1 MKKTFS
7 CRQIAA
13 GKVRGEVL
21 TCTDQIL
28 FYHTDPKTGVVTEV
42 GHALEGVSVKDKILV
57 FPGGKGSSVVQMD
70 GLYKLELNGAAPLG
84 FIVHEPDTVLV
95 STAIIM
101 EIPMVD
107 RVEDEFYNAVKTGD
121 QIEINASEELAAVTM
136 LKNYERTSSM
146 DTLILNGHDLT
157 LQDVYDVAYDGRKV
171 EIAADAYARLAKGR
185 EIMQELSKGGKA
197 IYGFNRGVGQN
208 KDVTIDEDFMETQ
221 NRMMLR
227 SHSLGL
233 PPFNTDEEVRAMM
246 VIRLNNMLIGAS
258 CASDDLANS
267 YRDFLNHGITPRIP
281 RRGAVGEADITTI
294 THIGLAFIG
303 EEDVNYKGKV
313 VSAKEAMD
321 KEGLKPLHLQL
332 KDTHTI
338 MLSNSQGEGTAAILV
353 HEVENLVKMSDR
365 IFCLDYEGLNGNIEP
380 MREDVN
386 ELRGLPGQIRCAA
399 RCRKD
404 LEGSYLYSD
413 NRPEHALQDPLTFRG
428 GFIITGA
435 VEDALDY
442 VKKFLS
448 IQINS
453 PSDNPCI
460 MLDKKDVFVNSNFE
474 TTSLVIG
481 VEMLAIALAHLSRAV
496 NYRLIRMCMP
506 EFTHLPRFLAP
517 RNGSAH
523 GYDEVQNVLSCLDA
537 ENRYLTTPSS
547 VDFYPM
553 QGSIEDHA
561 SNLPLAVTKCR
572 QMVDNLRYLV
582 GMEALFASQAVD
594 LRKSDDN
601 GDYVHLGKGT
611 QKAYDVLR
619 AVVPE
624 MKSNRSVYDDIN
636 KAYQLVLEEKFLAD
650 GE

>member
-1 MKKTFS
+1 
-7 CRQIAA
+7 
-13 GKVRGEVL
+13 
-21 TCTDQIL
+21 
-28 FYHTDPKTGVVTEV
+28 
-42 GHALEGVSVKDKILV
+42 
-57 FPGGKGSSVVQMD
+57 
-70 GLYKLELNGAAPLG
+70 
-84 FIVHEPDTVLV
+84 
-95 STAIIM
+95 
-101 EIPMVD
+101 
-107 RVEDEFYNAVKTGD
+107 
-121 QIEINASEELAAVTM
+121 
-136 LKNYERTSSM
+136 M

-611 QKAYDVLR
+611 QQAYDVLR

>member
-1 MKKTFS
+1 
-7 CRQIAA
+7 
-13 GKVRGEVL
+13 
-21 TCTDQIL
+21 
-28 FYHTDPKTGVVTEV
+28 
-42 GHALEGVSVKDKILV
+42 
-57 FPGGKGSSVVQMD
+57 
-70 GLYKLELNGAAPLG
+70 
-84 FIVHEPDTVLV
+84 
-95 STAIIM
+95 
-101 EIPMVD
+101 
-107 RVEDEFYNAVKTGD
+107 
-121 QIEINASEELAAVTM
+121 
-136 LKNYERTSSM
+136 M

-246 VIRLNNMLIGAS
+246 V
-258 CASDDLANS
+258 
-267 YRDFLNHGITPRIP
+267 NHGSTPRIP

-313 VSAKEAMD
+313 VSAKEAME

-413 NRPEHALQDPLTFRG
+413 NRPEHALQAPLTFRG

-517 RNGSAH
+517 RNGS
-523 GYDEVQNVLSCLDA
+523 GVN
-537 ENRYLTTPSS
+537 
-547 VDFYPM
+547 
-553 QGSIEDHA
+553 SI
-561 SNLPLAVTKCR
+561 
-572 QMVDNLRYLV
+572 Y
-582 GMEALFASQAVD
+582 
-594 LRKSDDN
+594 
-601 GDYVHLGKGT
+601 
-611 QKAYDVLR
+611 
-619 AVVPE
+619 
-624 MKSNRSVYDDIN
+624 
-636 KAYQLVLEEKFLAD
+636 
-650 GE
+650 

>member
-1 MKKTFS
+1 
-7 CRQIAA
+7 
-13 GKVRGEVL
+13 
-21 TCTDQIL
+21 
-28 FYHTDPKTGVVTEV
+28 
-42 GHALEGVSVKDKILV
+42 
-57 FPGGKGSSVVQMD
+57 
-70 GLYKLELNGAAPLG
+70 
-84 FIVHEPDTVLV
+84 
-95 STAIIM
+95 
-101 EIPMVD
+101 
-107 RVEDEFYNAVKTGD
+107 
-121 QIEINASEELAAVTM
+121 
-136 LKNYERTSSM
+136 M

-233 PPFNTDEEVRAMM
+233 PPFNTD
-246 VIRLNNMLIGAS
+246 
-258 CASDDLANS
+258 

-313 VSAKEAMD
+313 VSAKEAME

-561 SNLPLAVTKCR
+561 SNLPL
-572 QMVDNLRYLV
+572 VDNLRYLV

-601 GDYVHLGKGT
+601 GDYIHLGKGT

>member
-1 MKKTFS
+1 
-7 CRQIAA
+7 
-13 GKVRGEVL
+13 
-21 TCTDQIL
+21 
-28 FYHTDPKTGVVTEV
+28 
-42 GHALEGVSVKDKILV
+42 
-57 FPGGKGSSVVQMD
+57 
-70 GLYKLELNGAAPLG
+70 
-84 FIVHEPDTVLV
+84 
-95 STAIIM
+95 M
-101 EIPMVD
+101 E
-107 RVEDEFYNAVKTGD
+107 
-121 QIEINASEELAAVTM
+121 
-136 LKNYERTSSM
+136 
-146 DTLILNGHDLT
+146 
-157 LQDVYDVAYDGRKV
+157 
-171 EIAADAYARLAKGR
+171 
-185 EIMQELSKGGKA
+185 
-197 IYGFNRGVGQN
+197 
-208 KDVTIDEDFMETQ
+208 
-221 NRMMLR
+221 
-227 SHSLGL
+227 
-233 PPFNTDEEVRAMM
+233 
-246 VIRLNNMLIGAS
+246 
-258 CASDDLANS
+258 
-267 YRDFLNHGITPRIP
+267 
-281 RRGAVGEADITTI
+281 
-294 THIGLAFIG
+294 
-303 EEDVNYKGKV
+303 
-313 VSAKEAMD
+313 

-506 EFTHLPRFLAP
+506 EFTNLPRFLAP

-594 LRKSDDN
+594 LRKSDGN

>member
-1 MKKTFS
+1 MSASRERKKRMTAEQPAAQPATAKKKKLPEALIFVVS
-7 CRQIAA
+7 IVLVLAIVFGSIAIYRA
-13 GKVRGEVL
+13 HWRNA
-21 TCTDQIL
+21 T
-28 FYHTDPKTGVVTEV
+28 VVTVGEHEV
-42 GHALEGVSVKDKILV
+42 STVEFNYFLNNVVSDLVNSYGSYLSIIGLDPSVRLTEQNVPNTDKNAEPQTWAAYLADSAKTMAVNYYTVCDEAAKNGYELTQEQLDTIESQITTVSAYAKLYSV
-57 FPGGKGSSVVQMD
+57 SADTYIENMFGKGCD
-70 GLYKLELNGAAPLG
+70 
-84 FIVHEPDTVLV
+84 
-95 STAIIM
+95 
-101 EIPMVD
+101 VD
-107 RVEDEFYNAVKTGD
+107 
-121 QIEINASEELAAVTM
+121 
-136 LKNYERTSSM
+136 
-146 DTLILNGHDLT
+146 
-157 LQDVYDVAYDGRKV
+157 
-171 EIAADAYARLAKGR
+171 
-185 EIMQELSKGGKA
+185 
-197 IYGFNRGVGQN
+197 
-208 KDVTIDEDFMETQ
+208 
-221 NRMMLR
+221 
-227 SHSLGL
+227 
-233 PPFNTDEEVRAMM
+233 
-246 VIRLNNMLIGAS
+246 
-258 CASDDLANS
+258 S

-303 EEDVNYKGKV
+303 EEDVNYKGEV
-313 VSAKEAMD
+313 VSAKEAME

-399 RCRKD
+399 RCRED

-413 NRPEHALQDPLTFRG
+413 NRPEHALQDPLTFRS

-523 GYDEVQNVLSCLDA
+523 GYDEALLDRLFDTNLMELLDA
-537 ENRYLTTPSS
+537 VER
-547 VDFYPM
+547 
-553 QGSIEDHA
+553 GG
-561 SNLPLAVTKCR
+561 R
-572 QMVDNLRYLV
+572 
-582 GMEALFASQAVD
+582 
-594 LRKSDDN
+594 
-601 GDYVHLGKGT
+601 
-611 QKAYDVLR
+611 
-619 AVVPE
+619 
-624 MKSNRSVYDDIN
+624 
-636 KAYQLVLEEKFLAD
+636 
-650 GE
+650 

>member
-1 MKKTFS
+1 MTS
-7 CRQIAA
+7 LTTAA
-13 GKVRGEVL
+13 RSRSQPMP
-21 TCTDQIL
+21 TRAS
-28 FYHTDPKTGVVTEV
+28 PR
-42 GHALEGVSVKDKILV
+42 
-57 FPGGKGSSVVQMD
+57 
-70 GLYKLELNGAAPLG
+70 AA
-84 FIVHEPDTVLV
+84 
-95 STAIIM
+95 
-101 EIPMVD
+101 
-107 RVEDEFYNAVKTGD
+107 RY
-121 QIEINASEELAAVTM
+121 
-136 LKNYERTSSM
+136 
-146 DTLILNGHDLT
+146 
-157 LQDVYDVAYDGRKV
+157 
-171 EIAADAYARLAKGR
+171 
-185 EIMQELSKGGKA
+185 MQELSKGGKA

-313 VSAKEAMD
+313 VSAKEAME

-353 HEVENLVKMSDR
+353 HEVESLVKMSDR

-399 RCRKD
+399 RCRED

-442 VKKFLS
+442 VQEVPEHPDQLPLG
-448 IQINS
+448 QPLHHARQEGRLRQLELRDDVARHRRRDAGYRAGAPVPRGQL
-453 PSDNPCI
+453 PSDPHVHARVHTPAALPC
-460 MLDKKDVFVNSNFE
+460 S
-474 TTSLVIG
+474 
-481 VEMLAIALAHLSRAV
+481 AQRQRP
-496 NYRLIRMCMP
+496 RL
-506 EFTHLPRFLAP
+506 
-517 RNGSAH
+517 
-523 GYDEVQNVLSCLDA
+523 
-537 ENRYLTTPSS
+537 
-547 VDFYPM
+547 
-553 QGSIEDHA
+553 
-561 SNLPLAVTKCR
+561 
-572 QMVDNLRYLV
+572 
-582 GMEALFASQAVD
+582 
-594 LRKSDDN
+594 
-601 GDYVHLGKGT
+601 
-611 QKAYDVLR
+611 
-619 AVVPE
+619 
-624 MKSNRSVYDDIN
+624 
-636 KAYQLVLEEKFLAD
+636 
-650 GE
+650 

>member
-1 MKKTFS
+1 M
-7 CRQIAA
+7 
-13 GKVRGEVL
+13 
-21 TCTDQIL
+21 
-28 FYHTDPKTGVVTEV
+28 
-42 GHALEGVSVKDKILV
+42 
-57 FPGGKGSSVVQMD
+57 
-70 GLYKLELNGAAPLG
+70 
-84 FIVHEPDTVLV
+84 
-95 STAIIM
+95 
-101 EIPMVD
+101 
-107 RVEDEFYNAVKTGD
+107 
-121 QIEINASEELAAVTM
+121 SE
-136 LKNYERTSSM
+136 
-146 DTLILNGHDLT
+146 TLILNGKDLT
-157 LQDVYDVAYDGRKV
+157 LENLYSVVYDRRPVQIDPEVVPLVDKSRQV
-171 EIAADAYARLAKGR
+171 LFDMAAD
-185 EIMQELSKGGKA
+185 GKPV
-197 IYGFNRGVGQN
+197 YGLNHGVGWN
-208 KDVTIDEDFMETQ
+208 KDREFSQDFFEQ
-221 NRMMLR
+221 YNRNLIN
-227 SHSLGL
+227 SHSLGVA
-233 PPFNTDEEVRAMM
+233 PFASVEEVRAMM
-246 VIRLNNMLIGAS
+246 CIRLNTALCGRTGIAS
-258 CASDDLANS
+258 NILKM
-267 YRDFLNHGITPRIP
+267 YEEFLNHGIHPRAM

-313 VSAKEAMD
+313 VSAKEAME

-386 ELRGLPGQIRCAA
+386 ELRGLSGQIRCAA
-399 RCRKD
+399 RCRED

-481 VEMLAIALAHLSRAV
+481 IEMLAIALAHLSRTV

-611 QKAYDVLR
+611 QQAYDVLR